1 MYYILAAPTVQFFQS
16 LQRANPRPE
25 VVPTFLPKIL
35 LWFSPRSPVATVF
48 RLKVAFS
55 APLP

>member
-16 LQRANPRPE
+16 PRRANPRPE